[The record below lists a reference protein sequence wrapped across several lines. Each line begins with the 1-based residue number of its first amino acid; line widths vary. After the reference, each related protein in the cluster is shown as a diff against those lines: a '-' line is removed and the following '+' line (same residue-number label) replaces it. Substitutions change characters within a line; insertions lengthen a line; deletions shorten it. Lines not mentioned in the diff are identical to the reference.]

1 MLPDNFLPS
10 NLQLTSSITGLSQK
24 HELFKE
30 YNDMITKQQ
39 QEGIIESAKDSNVTL
54 SDKTY

>member
-1 MLPDNFLPS
+1 MFPNNFLPS
-10 NLQLTSSITGLSQK
+10 NLQLTSSITELSQK

-54 SDKTY
+54 SGKTY